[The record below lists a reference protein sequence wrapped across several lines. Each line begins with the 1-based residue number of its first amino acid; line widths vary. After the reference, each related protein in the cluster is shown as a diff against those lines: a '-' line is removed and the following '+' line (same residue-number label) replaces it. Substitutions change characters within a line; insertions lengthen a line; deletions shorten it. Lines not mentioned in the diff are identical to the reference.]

1 MHWYLPLSW
10 RRENT
15 NTQKI
20 PIRSFL
26 PKKISE
32 KYKKIREANA
42 KKQKYKIPGEIV
54 RIEEVALQGQ
64 VKVPISIGKSKK
76 AAKKF
81 DRIRRDK
88 NFKKIVDANE
98 KRKRKKE
105 KIDTI
110 NEIKNSA
117 AIKSAKITAKKIVG
131 KYKSIKRP

>member
-1 MHWYLPLSW
+1 M
-10 RRENT
+10 
-15 NTQKI
+15 
-20 PIRSFL
+20 L